1 MASVKHYLNLSRQ
14 QRGRAIMEQG
24 YSINDL
30 ADYTGLKIDFIRKC
44 VKAFEDVLEE
54 YQDRGDKNSLLFDSN
69 ALVIFDRIKQLKE
82 KNYTINV
89 IGDYLRRDMDDAE
102 EQRQEKEKDETGFQ
116 MKEYMGMMMQEI
128 KESHRM
134 TMSAKD
140 ETIRTQKSQINTL
153 ESKILLLTDGKSPE
167 EIKRQQEEE
176 QRKKTID
183 LQTQL
188 QVQQQ
193 RMNLLMELESLEG
206 QLFKAKR
213 RKEIF
218 QELRALN

>member
-1 MASVKHYLNLSRQ
+1 
-14 QRGRAIMEQG
+14 MEQG